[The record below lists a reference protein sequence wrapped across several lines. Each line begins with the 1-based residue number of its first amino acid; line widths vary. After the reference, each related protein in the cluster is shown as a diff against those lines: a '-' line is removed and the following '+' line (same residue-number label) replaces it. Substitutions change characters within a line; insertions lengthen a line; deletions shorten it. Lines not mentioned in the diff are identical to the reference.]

1 MPEDRKPVRVAI
13 NVMRARL
20 TVIGFNIAIVS
31 FQIAQL
37 FSQTADGFQVDGMGH
52 AVHVVAD
59 MQLFMALALSLVAI
73 LVLIMSVE
81 TDETAVCT
89 HWLLV
94 AGDLLMYLALA
105 HTVAGFFQPLAA
117 SIETFAG
124 KVPDKAAELSVI
136 KSAMIIAGGI
146 GWFLA
151 VYVGPLVSLVRSPF
165 QRRTNIALGIAY
177 LCLVLVLCWAT
188 AQTVQ
193 VEAAV
198 SADKPGPIFSVL
210 RELVQP
216 LRW

>member
-1 MPEDRKPVRVAI
+1 MPEDHRPVRVHL
-13 NVMRARL
+13 NVMRSRL

-37 FSQTADGFQVDGMGH
+37 YQASGGLRVPGLDH
-52 AVHVVAD
+52 PVHIWAD
-59 MQLFMALALSLVAI
+59 MELFMSLALSLIALMVF
-73 LVLIMSVE
+73 IMSAPF
-81 TDETAVCT
+81 DEAAICT

-105 HTVAGFFQPLAA
+105 HTLAGFFGPLATTIKIVA
-117 SIETFAG
+117 ENL
-124 KVPDKAAELSVI
+124 PDKASEINIL
-136 KSAMIIAGGI
+136 KSASIGAGGI
-146 GWFLA
+146 AWFVA

-165 QRRTNIALGIAY
+165 HRRTNIALGTAY
-177 LCLVLVLCWAT
+177 LAMVLVLCWVS

-198 SADKPGPIFSVL
+198 PVDEPGLIFSIL